1 MKGHSELCGGI
12 RNGESAEWVRS
23 AVSLLSPPCWL
34 EGQHHYQRARAC
46 KTVSHP
52 GNVSTES
59 RKGFANSGRGSLF
72 LIVVQGWKLRGRC
85 LPATTPNAPGRR
97 HCSESERRY
106 PAKMRLLCV
115 VFGGH
120 AELQPTRGEDNV
132 HRLAATFSHIWWRT
146 VSVPNLYLHSINIR
160 RGAPPDV

>member
-1 MKGHSELCGGI
+1 MRRHP
-12 RNGESAEWVRS
+12 NGESAEWVRS
-23 AVSLLSPPCWL
+23 AVRLLSPPSWL

-52 GNVSTES
+52 ANVSTES
-59 RKGFANSGRGSLF
+59 RRGFANSGRGSLF

-106 PAKMRLLCV
+106 PASI
-115 VFGGH
+115 H
-120 AELQPTRGEDNV
+120 AMCLEKP
-132 HRLAATFSHIWWRT
+132 LAAVPGLVSAAIFSHIWWRT
-146 VSVPNLYLHSINIR
+146 VSVPNLYLHSINTR